1 MDNTII
7 FNVQISNSMAIGLDS
22 TFDNSLNYLKLI
34 KKITEKEQMT
44 YLKKKNCIEIENKK
58 KFCKPK
64 DDTKDVLL
72 VYNRV
77 EIQNFRDYA
86 LEANE
91 LVNSKL
97 L

>member
-1 MDNTII
+1 MK
-7 FNVQISNSMAIGLDS
+7 FNIQILNSITIGLES

-44 YLKKKNCIEIENKK
+44 YLKKKHCIEIENKK

-64 DDTKDVLL
+64 YDNKDDLL
-72 VYNRV
+72 MYNPV

-86 LEANE
+86 IKAKE
-91 LVNSKL
+91 LVESIYL
-97 L
+97 SI